1 MGSKGR
7 IRAGTSITTIVATSL
22 VALAVLMPGV
32 ASAHGTVL
40 APQGEVAEASNCV
53 IHTLAGVMRQGEF
66 KQAGDVGDIVEVEC
80 NPAVFPGGTPVEI
93 SDPQLL
99 SRCSLSGG
107 TVTWLNPN
115 EFNTGVAK
123 TSTGRETV
131 VELDGNGNAN
141 VALVAGPNC
150 AVGDTVVSAH
160 TQLGNGNTTVESFAA
175 GFAVEPARPSPEG
188 VTVTPSSQVEDEA
201 SSSVA
206 TLIQVESGSTEAKV
220 QVAAPELFSRCE
232 VAPHL
237 TWLRPNGEVI
247 VGVKE
252 LAGGTAVEPTELE
265 ALRTDNDGNAFVIVL
280 GTSSCKPGKS
290 FFEVDLEESPFTTEE
305 PSFTILPPQATAEP
319 AFTIEKL
326 QRIAGTGAG
335 YTTETL
341 TGTVGETVEY
351 EIVVKNTAPVATTFT
366 NFTDPECDPGT
377 VVGGPSGPV
386 SQGASTT
393 YRCTRALKVPGT
405 VTNEAEV
412 TGTTVGGTPKTAPS
426 NVVKVTVSEPA
437 KPSFTLEKLQRITG
451 AFTTAPLM
459 GTIGEVVEYE
469 IVARNTGNVALTFG
483 EIEDHFCELGTV
495 AGGPGGIP
503 VGPGGTTTWTCTRP
517 LPTEGTFENVAS
529 VSATPPGGA
538 PISETSQPVEVTV
551 PAVGPGPGTS
561 QFTVEKLQRIG
572 AGSTYTIEELHGTI
586 GQTVEY
592 EIVVSNTGTTPLP
605 HLSPHDSYCDAGTVA
620 GGPGAAPLEPGH
632 DRRQLCERRHGRGD
646 HRRRDHH
653 RTALAARAGQRAG
666 RTDTRCRHDARD
678 QQPAAPRDSKGSGPR
693 EVRSERA
700 GRAWRERPQA
710 RKVHGP
716 GQRPGRQAD
725 HLLPRRAQAEDAAQL
740 ALAPGALH
748 AQGQRRQALN
758 RGAPAVL
765 HGRDGKRELREGR
778 RRASVR
784 APVLGTRNTAFH
796 RLERRRSRSGV
807 PGIAGRPRSRELSP
821 LRGGMRSREGPVG
834 IIGRIMRFLLDT
846 PLRRRYGR
854 CPVFPGGNDDWA
866 TTSRTG

>member
-22 VALAVLMPGV
+22 VALTVLMPGV

-40 APQGEVAEASNCV
+40 SPQGEVAESSNCV

-93 SDPQLL
+93 SDSQLL

-123 TSTGRETV
+123 TSTGRETI

-160 TQLGNGNTTVESFAA
+160 TQPGNGNTTVESFAA

-220 QVAAPELFSRCE
+220 RVAAPELFSRCE

-252 LAGGTAVEPTELE
+252 LAGGTAIEPTELE
-265 ALRTDNDGNAFVIVL
+265 ALRTDDDGNAFVIAL

-326 QRIAGTGAG
+326 QRIAGAGAG
-335 YTTETL
+335 YTMETL

-351 EIVVKNTAPVATTFT
+351 EIVVKNTASVATTFT
-366 NFTDPECDPGT
+366 NFTDAECDPGT

-393 YRCTRALKVPGT
+393 YKCTRALKVPGT

-483 EIEDHFCELGTV
+483 EIEDHFCEPGTV

-503 VGPGGTTTWTCTRP
+503 VGPGGTTTWTCTRT

-538 PISETSQPVEVTV
+538 PVSETSQPVEVTV
-551 PAVGPGPGTS
+551 PAAGPGPGTS

-572 AGSTYTIEELHGTI
+572 AGSTFTLEDLHGTV
-586 GQTVEY
+586 GETVEY
-592 EIVVSNTGTTPLP
+592 EIVVTNTGTTPLIVSTP
-605 HLSPHDSYCDAGTVA
+605 DDPYCDAGTLA
-620 GGPGAAPLEPGH
+620 GGLGGASLEPGH
-632 DRRQLCERRHGRGD
+632 ATTYTCTRLLTTEGSFVNVA
-646 HRRRDHH
+646 
-653 RTALAARAGQRAG
+653 TVAATPTPPGSPTIEQPSPPVKVNVPV
-666 RTDTRCRHDARD
+666 TQT
-678 QQPAAPRDSKGSGPR
+678 PAAVTAPATSPPPAGTPKVAVLAKCEATAPVVRGASGPKR
-693 EVRSERA
+693 GKFTVRVS
-700 GRAWRERPQA
+700 
-710 RKVHGP
+710 
-716 GQRPGRQAD
+716 
-725 HLLPRRAQAEDAAQL
+725 
-740 ALAPGALH
+740 APGVKQITFYLDGHKLKTLH
-748 AQGQRRQALN
+748 SSPAHPGHFTLKVNAGKLST
-758 RGAPAVL
+758 GA
-765 HGRDGKRELREGR
+765 
-778 RRASVR
+778 
-784 APVLGTRNTAFH
+784 H
-796 RLERRRSRSGV
+796 RLSYTAVMENV
-807 PGIAGRPRSRELSP
+807 NCAKAAGARLFVHPFSARVKPR
-821 LRGGMRSREGPVG
+821 
-834 IIGRIMRFLLDT
+834 F
-846 PLRRRYGR
+846 
-854 CPVFPGGNDDWA
+854 
-866 TTSRTG
+866 TG